1 MGPKPVRVGVG
12 LNQLE
17 TPPAGG
23 LARDGT
29 PNHGKS
35 VEADWIRCEVAR
47 SGKPPYRINPA
58 VRAGAATKR

>member
-1 MGPKPVRVGVG
+1 MYVYMGPKPVRVGVG

-35 VEADWIRCEVAR
+35 VEADWIRCKV
-47 SGKPPYRINPA
+47 
-58 VRAGAATKR
+58 TH